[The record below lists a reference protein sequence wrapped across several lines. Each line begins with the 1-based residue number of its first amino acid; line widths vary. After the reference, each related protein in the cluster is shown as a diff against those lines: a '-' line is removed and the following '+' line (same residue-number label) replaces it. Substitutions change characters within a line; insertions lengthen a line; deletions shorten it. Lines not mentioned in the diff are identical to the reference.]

1 MRIQVLVAAMHQKDA
16 SLLEKMNIQSDAIV
30 GNQCQENR
38 VEQFLWKDRKITYL
52 SFAERG
58 VGLNRN
64 NALLR
69 ADGDVCLFADED
81 MRYCEDYPGLV
92 ERAFAAHPD
101 ADAIV
106 FNLKTVGDTTRV
118 ERRINRDS
126 KRVRWYNALNYGAA
140 RLAVKNSSV
149 RRENLSF
156 HRCFG
161 GGTLYSCGEDTL
173 FIVDMLKHGLKLYT
187 WPETIAQVEQN
198 TSTWFSGY
206 NEKFLYDKGALFQA
220 VSRKWAG
227 LLCLQDLLR
236 HPQMYRTAGLSFR
249 KAWALMKQGR
259 KGFAALKP
267 YEAAK

>member
-1 MRIQVLVAAMHQKDA
+1 MRVQVLVAAMHQKDH
-16 SLLEKMNIQSDAIV
+16 SLLEKMNIQSDAII
-30 GNQCQENR
+30 GNQCDENR
-38 VEQFLWKDRKITYL
+38 TEDFVWNGHNIRYL

-69 ADGDVCLFADED
+69 ADGDICLFADDD
-81 MRYCEDYPGLV
+81 MRYCDGYVATV
-92 ERAFAAHPD
+92 ERAFWERPD
-101 ADAIV
+101 ADAII
-106 FNLKTVGDTTRV
+106 FNIDTIGKTLGS
-118 ERRINRDS
+118 RRNEKS
-126 KRVRWYNALNYGAA
+126 KRVRWYNALSYGAA

-161 GGTLYSCGEDTL
+161 GGTMYSCGEDTL
-173 FIVDMLKHGLKLYT
+173 FIADMLKHGLRIYT
-187 WPETIAQVEQN
+187 NPTVIAQVDQS

-206 NEKFLYDKGALFQA
+206 NKKFLYDKGALFQA

-236 HPQMYRTAGLSFR
+236 HPQLYRTAGLSFR
-249 KAWALMKQGR
+249 KAWALMQQGR
-259 KGFAALKP
+259 KGFAALRP